1 MMKKLSVSA
10 CIFFIIMLLVSC
22 AGTRGLS
29 PTSDPS
35 SAVYS
40 GARGDSPVYT
50 YTVLDRELQNAAG
63 QVSVPWRENAAEMA
77 VKTGTIRF
85 YFMSGEKQNYS
96 TNAGTK
102 FGDSCLIAFPDGT
115 IMLIDAGMPNY
126 APVLKANLEALGVK
140 KIDYAVLSHFH
151 DDHYGAYW
159 SGDDAIL
166 YNFEIGTFIWN
177 GAYNTSDNAKANFQR
192 AIKANGIESRI
203 LKAGDKMTIGDCT
216 IEIFNP
222 LNSDEI
228 KGQQLIEAML
238 NNSSLLMKISYGE
251 FDALFGG
258 DIYVEQEMKL
268 ISMYPEGTFDVEMV
282 KTNHHGTTASSCKEW
297 IAATTPRVAV
307 ASSGNPLDST
317 VYGWF
322 SKVGARVF
330 GDAVDGYVRVVS
342 DGYNCEVTT
351 GRTRTTSI
359 YDNFDRISEQVYP
372 SK

>member
-10 CIFFIIMLLVSC
+10 CIFFMIMLLVSC

-102 FGDSCLIAFPDGT
+102 FGDSCFIAFPDGT
-115 IMLIDAGMPNY
+115 TMLIDAGMPNY

-192 AIKANGIESRI
+192 AIKANGIETRI

-216 IEIFNP
+216 IELFNP
-222 LNSDEI
+222 NNSDEI
-228 KGQQLIEAML
+228 KGQQLIEATL

-297 IAATTPRVAV
+297 IAATAPRVAV
-307 ASSGNPLDST
+307 ASCGNPLDST

-330 GDAVDGYVRVVS
+330 GDALDGYVRVVS

-372 SK
+372 TK